1 MKKNFV
7 RAMAAVMTVL
17 SMTACGTQEDQATE
31 TTLEAVEDE
40 IMEDEAIEDEAIEDQ
55 MERSETEEGAVDYT
69 EPELTIENIDPYE
82 EGLFELFGLDENVPR
97 LSEEYGAEFVY
108 ETTEDYLWTGGVKK
122 ALYMH
127 RALPA
132 DYMNE
137 VMDYVYE
144 LHPDG
149 IKLSGQ
155 YKLESPIEKD
165 RLIAKPCVVYR
176 LEDGTYGKVSFSA
189 GFIEFYNLPAD
200 HRTDRMSVTQL
211 ASGEGTAGIHL
222 KGSMGDWICL
232 NYRYEDWPDMPLV
245 EEVEKGDV
253 FDIEYDYVPD
263 LFEGYILPYQV
274 YSFEKQ

>member
-7 RAMAAVMTVL
+7 RAMAAVMAVL

-40 IMEDEAIEDEAIEDQ
+40 IMEDEAIEDQ
-55 MERSETEEGAVDYT
+55 TERSETEEGAVDYT

-108 ETTEDYLWTGGVKK
+108 ETTEDYLWTGGIKK

-127 RALPA
+127 GALPV

-176 LEDGTYGKVSFSA
+176 LKDGTYGKVSFSA

-211 ASGEGTAGIHL
+211 ASGEGTAGIDL
-222 KGSMGDWICL
+222 KGSLGDRICL